1 MKDIQEKKWFKI
13 SKIVLNVIFY
23 TLIVVLLLFSIANI
37 NKKDAYSVPNLFG
50 KGFTTVETS
59 SMEGSQKDSFTKEDL
74 VLLDV
79 VTDGNRDK
87 VAAKLEKGDI
97 ITFKAWSDAHAN
109 YILNT
114 HRIVDIVEVNGKTL
128 FITQGDRTAEMNDD
142 YKYNAERDWDP
153 AEGLKTTHCEL
164 VAAEDLRAVY
174 SGKWVGAGA
183 AFKFV
188 QSSNGFLLCVVL
200 PVALFFLVE
209 LVLLLLNFMKIR
221 QQKRDEQ
228 HAEEM
233 ERIKAEQAARLEEEK
248 ARIRAEILAE
258 QAKQEKE
265 EEADDKK

>member
-1 MKDIQEKKWFKI
+1 MKDIQEKQWFKI

-37 NKKDAYSVPNLFG
+37 NKKDQFSVPNIFG
-50 KGFTTVETS
+50 KGFSTVVS
-59 SMEGSQKDSFTKEDL
+59 PSMEGSQKDSFTTEDL
-74 VLLDV
+74 IFLDV

-87 VAAKLEKGDI
+87 KLEKLEIGDI
-97 ITFKAWSDAHAN
+97 VMFKYFNNDLN
-109 YILNT
+109 ETVLNT
-114 HRIVDIVEVNGKTL
+114 HRIVDIVEVNGEKL
-128 FITQGDRTAEMNDD
+128 FVTQGDKRAETYPAD
-142 YKYNAERDWDP
+142 KYDP
-153 AEGLKTTHCEL
+153 AKGWEELFEQNKIEL
-164 VAAEDLRAVY
+164 VAADEIVAVY
-174 SGKWVGAGA
+174 TGKWVGAGA

-188 QSSNGFLLCVVL
+188 QTSNGFLLCVVL

>member
-37 NKKDAYSVPNLFG
+37 NKKDQFSVPNIFG
-50 KGFTTVETS
+50 KGFSTVVS
-59 SMEGSQKDSFTKEDL
+59 PSMEGSQKDSFTTEDL
-74 VLLDV
+74 IFLDV
-79 VTDGNRDK
+79 VTDSNRDK
-87 VAAKLEKGDI
+87 KLEKLEIGDI
-97 ITFKAWSDAHAN
+97 IMFKYFNNDLN
-109 YILNT
+109 EYVLNT
-114 HRIVDIVEVNGKTL
+114 HRIVDIVEINGKTTYV
-128 FITQGDRTAEMNDD
+128 TQGDKRAETYPDD
-142 YKYNAERDWDP
+142 KYDP
-153 AEGLKTTHCEL
+153 AKGWEELFEQNKIEL
-164 VAAEDLRAVY
+164 VSGSEVAAVY
-174 SGKWVGAGA
+174 TGKWVGAGA

-188 QSSNGFLLCVVL
+188 QTSNGFLLCVVL

>member
-1 MKDIQEKKWFKI
+1 MKDIQEKQWFKI

-37 NKKDAYSVPNLFG
+37 NKKDQFSVPNIFG
-50 KGFTTVETS
+50 KGFSTVVS
-59 SMEGSQKDSFTKEDL
+59 PSMEGSQKDSFTTEDL
-74 VLLDV
+74 IFLDV
-79 VTDGNRDK
+79 VTDSNREK
-87 VAAKLEKGDI
+87 KIANLEIGDI
-97 ITFKAWSDAHAN
+97 IMFKYYNADLN
-109 YILNT
+109 ETVLNT
-114 HRIVDIVEVNGKTL
+114 HRIVDIIELNNKTTYV
-128 FITQGDRTAEMNDD
+128 TQGDKVAETFLDD
-142 YKYNAERDWDP
+142 KYDP
-153 AEGLKTTHCEL
+153 SKGWEDLFEQKKIEL
-164 VAAEDLRAVY
+164 VSADEIVAVY
-174 SGKWVGAGA
+174 TGKWVGAGA

-188 QSSNGFLLCVVL
+188 QTSNGFLLCVVL

>member
-1 MKDIQEKKWFKI
+1 MKDIQEKQWFKI

-37 NKKDAYSVPNLFG
+37 NKKDQFSVPNIFG
-50 KGFTTVETS
+50 KGFSTVVS
-59 SMEGSQKDSFTKEDL
+59 PSMEGSQKDSFTTEDL
-74 VLLDV
+74 IFLDV

-87 VAAKLEKGDI
+87 KLEKLEIGDI
-97 ITFKAWSDAHAN
+97 IMFKYFNNDLN
-109 YILNT
+109 ETVLNT
-114 HRIVDIVEVNGKTL
+114 HRIVDIVEVNGEKL
-128 FITQGDRTAEMNDD
+128 FVTQGDKRAETYPAD
-142 YKYNAERDWDP
+142 KYDP
-153 AEGLKTTHCEL
+153 AKGWEELFEQNKIEL
-164 VAAEDLRAVY
+164 VAADEIVAVY
-174 SGKWVGAGA
+174 TGKWVGAGA
-183 AFKFV
+183 AFKYV
-188 QSSNGFLLCVVL
+188 QTSNGFLVCVVL

-233 ERIKAEQAARLEEEK
+233 EKIKAEQAARLEEEK